1 MLSPE
6 CSPIDP
12 HPLCS
17 SVSKTGC
24 ITSAEEDART
34 APCVSQAFCSPWHNA
49 DHLLLIWGSLSS
61 LQRFFLQ
68 TLCEW
73 CKFLHG
79 CGLWG
84 CKHTPYTSLCTTIL
98 MESSLGADE
107 CLFMLCQRC
116 VVREPCWVQ
125 VQSPLPVPFW
135 QLRNMLFSLLCWVK
149 EELSTISPRQG
160 FPYICTL
167 CSSQGPV
174 LLSLV

>member
-1 MLSPE
+1 MCCVFYIWSLPVLSPE

-84 CKHTPYTSLCTTIL
+84 CKHTPYTCKECVPRYSWKVLWVL
-98 MESSLGADE
+98 MN
-107 CLFMLCQRC
+107 
-116 VVREPCWVQ
+116 V
-125 VQSPLPVPFW
+125 
-135 QLRNMLFSLLCWVK
+135 
-149 EELSTISPRQG
+149 
-160 FPYICTL
+160 YL
-167 CSSQGPV
+167 CSAKGV
-174 LLSLV
+174 LYVSLVGCRYRVLYLFLSGSSGICFSPYCVGLKRN